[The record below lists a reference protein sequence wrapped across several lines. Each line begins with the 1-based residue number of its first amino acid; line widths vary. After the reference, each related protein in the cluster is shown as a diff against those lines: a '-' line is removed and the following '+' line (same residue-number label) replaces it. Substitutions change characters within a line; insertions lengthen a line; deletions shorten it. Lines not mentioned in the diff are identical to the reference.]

1 MLFAGAWWGRQGL
14 TKGSALGRSE
24 EEQLHQAI
32 WAFHDALQRRDGIEQ
47 RLRDGDLDGAL
58 YDRGL
63 AASEAVVHARLALYR
78 VLITQGWT
86 PPESVATQVDLD
98 AHLMTEASE
107 HLL

>member
-1 MLFAGAWWGRQGL
+1 MGWTQ
-14 TKGSALGRSE
+14 
-24 EEQLHQAI
+24 EEQLHQVI

-47 RLRDGDLDGAL
+47 RLRDGGADVEL

-86 PPESVATQVDLD
+86 PPQSVAAQVDLD
-98 AHLMTEASE
+98 EQLMTEASE

>member
-1 MLFAGAWWGRQGL
+1 MGRTQ
-14 TKGSALGRSE
+14 

-47 RLRDGDLDGAL
+47 RLRDGGVDSEL

-63 AASEAVVHARLALYR
+63 AASEAVVHSRLALYR
-78 VLITQGWT
+78 VLVTQGWT
-86 PPESVATQVDLD
+86 PPRSVAAQVDLD
-98 AHLMTEASE
+98 ARLLTEASE

>member
-1 MLFAGAWWGRQGL
+1 
-14 TKGSALGRSE
+14 
-24 EEQLHQAI
+24 
-32 WAFHDALQRRDGIEQ
+32 
-47 RLRDGDLDGAL
+47 
-58 YDRGL
+58 
-63 AASEAVVHARLALYR
+63 VVHARLALYR

>member
-1 MLFAGAWWGRQGL
+1 MGRTQ
-14 TKGSALGRSE
+14 

-47 RLRDGDLDGAL
+47 RLRDGDLDPAL
-58 YDRGL
+58 YQRGL

-78 VLITQGWT
+78 VLVLHGWT
-86 PPESVATQVDLD
+86 PPSGVAAQVDLD

-107 HLL
+107 HLI

>member
-1 MLFAGAWWGRQGL
+1 MVRQGL
-14 TKGSALGRSE
+14 AREDVVVAGSD
-24 EEQLHQAI
+24 EEQLHEAL
-32 WAFHDALQRRDGIEQ
+32 WTFHAALQRRDGIEQ
-47 RLRDGDLDGAL
+47 RLRDGDPDPLL

-86 PPESVATQVDLD
+86 PPPSVQQQVDLD
-98 AHLMTEASE
+98 AHLMQEPSE

>member
-1 MLFAGAWWGRQGL
+1 VTLAS
-14 TKGSALGRSE
+14 T
-24 EEQLHQAI
+24 EEQLHQAL
-32 WAFHDALQRRDGIEQ
+32 WAFHAALQRRDGIEQ
-47 RLRDGDLDGAL
+47 RLRGGDPDPTL

-86 PPESVATQVDLD
+86 PPPAVAQQVDLD
-98 AHLMTEASE
+98 AHLMGEASE